1 MGKLYNLNESEK
13 QRIRGLYNTNNSMI
27 LESNI
32 VITNWLS
39 PDERYVIF
47 LDELYDIKNKTKI
60 GDIWENFDNFKFFLR
75 HSFSIAKNIPKLI
88 QEATLRDI
96 DTMVLTE
103 SNQNMVGLKPYV
115 KELLKESWLD
125 SAWEWTKQQGR
136 EAVQGVTDFTN
147 KVASG
152 LKKTYNYI
160 KDSDWSKAFDII
172 KRGALYVARSIR
184 SAMYKPIGI
193 ILDAIL
199 LATGIG
205 KSVQVAVWAII
216 VGLDIYEMLSGNYEE
231 PNIGFGWRLLG
242 LGVDIIGLVVS
253 ASAAK
258 LAKAPITGLMKNFGS
273 TEKGL
278 ELAIKQN
285 KALYNTAN
293 TIVKNSSKAEGI
305 INRALTYLQTKSPK
319 IYNFIKGPLS
329 KIGDFIKR
337 IFNYFSKILGAPG
350 RAINKG
356 LGGGKLGA
364 GAQAAFNIGAPIV
377 AFDIYGHHK
386 QNMKYDE
393 IASALAASDV
403 QPVYDESQI

>member
-1 MGKLYNLNESEK
+1 
-13 QRIRGLYNTNNSMI
+13 MI
-27 LESNI
+27 
-32 VITNWLS
+32 
-39 PDERYVIF
+39 
-47 LDELYDIKNKTKI
+47 
-60 GDIWENFDNFKFFLR
+60 
-75 HSFSIAKNIPKLI
+75 
-88 QEATLRDI
+88 
-96 DTMVLTE
+96 
-103 SNQNMVGLKPYV
+103 GLKPYV

-136 EAVQGVTDFTN
+136 EAVQGVTDFTS

-160 KDSDWSKAFDII
+160 KDGDWSKAFDII

-184 SAMYKPIGI
+184 TAMYKPIGM

-205 KSVQVAVWAII
+205 KSMQIAIWAII

-231 PNIGFGWRLLG
+231 PNVGFGWRLLG

-258 LAKAPITGLMKNFGS
+258 LARAPITSLMKNYGT

-278 ELAIKQN
+278 ELAVKQN
-285 KALYNTAN
+285 KVLNNTAN
-293 TIVKNSSKAEGI
+293 TIVKNSSKAEGL

-364 GAQAAFNIGAPIV
+364 GAQAAFNIGAPIT
-377 AFDIYGHHK
+377 AFDIYGQHK